1 MKPGSN
7 ELFMY
12 KIQMISNDDFLNKP
26 IGWHGNGNANGYK
39 EMNII
44 LILYNI

>member
-26 IGWHGNGNANGYK
+26 IGWYGNGNGHK